1 MNREYNTQQKDMPY
15 DDYLIAWVRR
25 NFDLPQLARK
35 AGMHVQEI
43 SAQHTR
49 FHGDLES
56 LDAFAFDIGER
67 RLEHCLEMLR
77 KAGYSDAADFL
88 QGVG

>member
-1 MNREYNTQQKDMPY
+1 MSGDHNMFQKDTSI
-15 DDYLIAWVRR
+15 DYLTVWLRR
-25 NFDLPQLARK
+25 SIELPDLARK
-35 AGMHVQEI
+35 AGMHVQELG
-43 SAQHTR
+43 AQCTR

-56 LDAFAFDIGER
+56 LDSFAFDIGER

>member
-1 MNREYNTQQKDMPY
+1 MSGDHNMFQKDTSF
-15 DDYLIAWVRR
+15 DYLTTWLRR
-25 NFDLPQLARK
+25 NFELPELARK
-35 AGMHVQEI
+35 AGMQVQEI
-43 SAQHTR
+43 GAQCTR

>member
-1 MNREYNTQQKDMPY
+1 MSGDHNMFQKDTSF
-15 DDYLIAWVRR
+15 DHLTVWLRR
-25 NFDLPQLARK
+25 SIELPDLARK
-35 AGMHVQEI
+35 AGMHVHELG
-43 SAQHTR
+43 AQCTR
-49 FHGDLES
+49 FHADLES

>member
-1 MNREYNTQQKDMPY
+1 MSGDLNMFQKDTSC
-15 DDYLIAWVRR
+15 DYLTVWLRR
-25 NFDLPQLARK
+25 SIELPDLARQ
-35 AGMHVQEI
+35 AGMHVQEV
-43 SAQHTR
+43 SAQCTR

-67 RLEHCLEMLR
+67 RLEHCLDMLR

>member
-1 MNREYNTQQKDMPY
+1 MSGDHNMYQKDTSF
-15 DDYLIAWVRR
+15 DHLTVWLRR
-25 NFDLPQLARK
+25 NFELPDLARQ
-35 AGMHVQEI
+35 AGMHVQELG
-43 SAQHTR
+43 AQCTR
-49 FHGDLES
+49 FHADLES
-56 LDAFAFDIGER
+56 LDSFAFDIGER